1 MNTVMIPYQIRAT
14 LLQLEPSTD
23 LNWKEIVSEI
33 LEHEEIDVREEIDRQ
48 ILKPKEIQWNRV
60 TNSFEYKI
68 SNSLHILKHS
78 FSNERMRSIAAKL
91 THSTEWLKKTTDSL
105 QIADYLENAL
115 QQIDLIPVNDDLTL
129 QREKLLIRRVFLQDV
144 ANIIRKL
151 KLVPPKGIRQL
162 TAEQIKCFIIEVYI
176 KQQLLG
182 YWFKPLLPK
191 YSQMMQHPF
200 FKYFLLKEQD
210 FRKFDIVQTSEFIFL
225 IAPIQHFGHNPY
237 SIRRFLIEEQMEYEG
252 HQQIYLNSV
261 VVELSRIKEG
271 TYAEEVSNYL
281 QKMITIQHQVHKD
294 VLEIVADFEHFVDK
308 KLVPYLMEPL
318 GLNTKNSEG
327 IVNDY
332 LKNIENMIMSY
343 IFLPLRNAVKSDLS
357 HIEEFEYLFMS
368 VHRILSEILGHYR
381 DFKEQPS
388 LFFNTDI
395 KLLEYRIMAYL
406 KLLEKRKDEIFIP
419 MYGTEWAKMNERSQQ
434 PVRKIQDL
442 LEFHMQDFCDLKT
455 YMGHL
460 LEEQTMT
467 KGSFLKRII
476 KGEKVEKDLIQAEAA
491 AMRMKKQAYL
501 DIIAVPKSLLRYSVF
516 IEFESLT
523 SMNEFERHYAFPNG
537 DNGLTRLP
545 VLMKIP
551 ENLGDFDFEAFNAS
565 IMRYDVRFSSVR
577 K

>member
-1 MNTVMIPYQIRAT
+1 M
-14 LLQLEPSTD
+14 SC
-23 LNWKEIVSEI
+23 
-33 LEHEEIDVREEIDRQ
+33 
-48 ILKPKEIQWNRV
+48 
-60 TNSFEYKI
+60 
-68 SNSLHILKHS
+68 
-78 FSNERMRSIAAKL
+78 
-91 THSTEWLKKTTDSL
+91 TE
-105 QIADYLENAL
+105 
-115 QQIDLIPVNDDLTL
+115 
-129 QREKLLIRRVFLQDV
+129 
-144 ANIIRKL
+144 
-151 KLVPPKGIRQL
+151 
-162 TAEQIKCFIIEVYI
+162 IIEVYI

-191 YSQMMQHPF
+191 YSQTMQHPF

-237 SIRRFLIEEQMEYEG
+237 SIRRFLIEEQIEYEG

-261 VVELSRIKEG
+261 IVEFSRIKDGIYVNEISG
-271 TYAEEVSNYL
+271 YL

-294 VLEIVADFEHFVDK
+294 VLEIVADFEQFVDK
-308 KLVPYLMEPL
+308 KLIPYLMEPL

-332 LKNIENMIMSY
+332 LKNIENMLTNY
-343 IFLPLRNAVKSDLS
+343 IFLPLRNAVKSGLS

-388 LFFNTDI
+388 LFFNNDI
-395 KLLEYRIMAYL
+395 QLLEYRIMAYL
-406 KLLEKRKDEIFIP
+406 KFLEKRKDEIFIP
-419 MYGTEWAKMNERSQQ
+419 MHGTEWGTMNERSQQ

-442 LEFHMQDFCDLKT
+442 LEFHMQDYRELKN

-460 LEEQTMT
+460 LEEQTTT

-491 AMRMKKQAYL
+491 AIRMKKQVYL
-501 DIIAVPKSLLRYSVF
+501 DIVAVPKSLPKYSVF

-537 DNGLTRLP
+537 DNGLARLP
-545 VLMKIP
+545 VLMKLP
-551 ENLGDFDFEAFNAS
+551 ENLGDFDFEEFNAS
-565 IMRYDVRFSSVR
+565 ILRYDVRFSSAT